1 MSRLN
6 DLAVVIPA
14 QRAPSPE
21 HIAQT
26 ILDGFNRHYSLFR
39 YSAQRAKVLFES
51 GLWNNIQQLSS
62 ERIEY
67 YDIRVRECTTVV
79 SKALRNSYLQPNHTT
94 GDIQLSREQE
104 DFWRQ
109 VKANYVRLLINHN
122 QPECAEPFFIPVSCR
137 LLPRTN
143 FKNDFIL
150 CARPLRPN
158 TSAAAVNLP

>member
-79 SKALRNSYLQPNHTT
+79 SKASRKRYVQPNRTT
-94 GDIQLSREQE
+94 CPTTRSR
-104 DFWRQ
+104 D
-109 VKANYVRLLINHN
+109 
-122 QPECAEPFFIPVSCR
+122 P
-137 LLPRTN
+137 
-143 FKNDFIL
+143 
-150 CARPLRPN
+150 
-158 TSAAAVNLP
+158 